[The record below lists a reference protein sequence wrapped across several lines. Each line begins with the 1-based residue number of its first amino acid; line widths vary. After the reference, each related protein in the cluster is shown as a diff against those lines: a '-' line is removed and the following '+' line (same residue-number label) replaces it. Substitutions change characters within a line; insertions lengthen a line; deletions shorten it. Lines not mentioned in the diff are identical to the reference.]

1 MEGYVNKEVCVKIE
15 LFLLVFVHEKKSAS
29 CIRSSRMNVLWFL
42 MDFCQVSY
50 RCGLLKVGKYAL
62 ALSLL
67 YTEAPTLQLWR

>member
-50 RCGLLKVGKYAL
+50 RCGLLKVGKSGTMYNYL
-62 ALSLL
+62 FRV
-67 YTEAPTLQLWR
+67 TC